1 MSTRKDHLTM
11 VERAAALAHS
21 PALSV
26 NALLDLYL
34 ATPNKQRDEQFL
46 STADAAE
53 TAGISQRT
61 IQFWI
66 DSGALAA
73 IRIGKNYRVSLDSLR
88 EYLQGAN
95 DD

>member
-1 MSTRKDHLTM
+1 MSAQKNHLTV

-34 ATPNKQRDEQFL
+34 TTPHKQRDEQFM

-53 TAGISQRT
+53 IAGLSQRT

-66 DSGALAA
+66 DSGALSA

-88 EYLQGAN
+88 EYLQEAN
-95 DD
+95 DQ

>member
-1 MSTRKDHLTM
+1 M
-11 VERAAALAHS
+11 VQRAAALAQS
-21 PALSV
+21 PAFTVSE
-26 NALLDLYL
+26 LLDLYL
-34 ATPNKQRDEQFL
+34 ATPTKQRDEQFV

-95 DD
+95 DN